1 MPQEDYKNKQLGF
14 DRTQLYK
21 EFEGPMI
28 RRAAALKMAQE
39 FFAHNEIKYSPLE
52 LKTLIMGYTDY
63 IEKGDMTI
71 FTRLEKYLID
81 KGITFVFASVLNE
94 H

>member
-1 MPQEDYKNKQLGF
+1 MQPEDYKNKQLGF

-28 RRAAALKMAQE
+28 RRAAALKMAQD
-39 FFAHNEIKYSPLE
+39 FFSNNNIQYSPLE
-52 LKTLIMGYTDY
+52 LKTLIMGYMDY
-63 IEKGDMTI
+63 IEKNDMSI
-71 FTRLEKYLID
+71 FTRLEKYLLD
-81 KGITFVFASVLNE
+81 KGVSFASAKVLNE

>member
-1 MPQEDYKNKQLGF
+1 MQPEDYKNKQLGF

-21 EFEGPMI
+21 EFEGPII
-28 RRAAALKMAQE
+28 RRAAALKMAQD
-39 FFAHNEIKYSPLE
+39 FFSHNNIPYTPLE
-52 LKTLIMGYTDY
+52 LKTLIMGYMDY

-71 FTRLEKYLID
+71 FTRLEKYLLD
-81 KGITFVFASVLNE
+81 KGITFASASVPNA

>member
-1 MPQEDYKNKQLGF
+1 MQPEDYKNKQLGF

-28 RRAAALKMAQE
+28 RRAAALKMAQD
-39 FFAHNEIKYSPLE
+39 FFGHNNIQYTPLE
-52 LKTLIMGYTDY
+52 LKTLIMGYTEY
-63 IEKGDMTI
+63 IEKGDMSI
-71 FTRLEKYLID
+71 FARLEKYLLD
-81 KGITFVFASVLNE
+81 KGITFLTAKLLNE